1 MTESD
6 RLHSPLPPEVWDALD
21 ETAVEAARARLTTR
35 RFLDIE
41 GPFGLGLT
49 AIEVG
54 DDAPLPGADP
64 EAADMALGQAVG
76 VPIIR
81 RSFALSTRR
90 VAAYLDNNQPIDLS
104 PIEDAAEAVADREE
118 DLVYHGQP
126 AFNLYGLLTHPQR
139 QQLAGGDWADLS
151 RALDDVLAAATKL
164 DDSGFRGPYAL
175 ALEPALYNGLFRLY
189 PGSDVQQ
196 LQHLKSL
203 CTSGIYKAPIQ
214 GGALIDPRVGV
225 LIVGQDLRTGYE
237 SQDGIHYRLF
247 MTETLVLR
255 IDDPAAVCTISATG
269 DFLRKSTL
277 VKPTAPA
284 RK

>member
-1 MTESD
+1 MTDSD
-6 RLHSPLPPEVWDALD
+6 RLPSPLPPEIWTALD
-21 ETAVEAARARLTTR
+21 DTAVEAARARLTAR

-54 DDAPLPGADP
+54 DDDPLPGAGPD
-64 EAADMALGQAVG
+64 AADMALGQAVG

-90 VAAYLDNNQPIDLS
+90 VAAYLDNNQPLDLS
-104 PIEDAAEAVADREE
+104 PVEDAAEAVADREE
-118 DLVYHGQP
+118 ALIYQGQP
-126 AFNLYGLLTHPQR
+126 AFNLYGLLTHPAR

-151 RALDDVLAAATKL
+151 RALNDVLAAATKL
-164 DDSGFRGPYAL
+164 DDAGFRGPYAL
-175 ALEPALYNGLFRLY
+175 ALAPPLYNGLFRLY

-196 LQHLKSL
+196 LDHLKSL
-203 CTSGIYKAPIQ
+203 CTKGIYKAPIE

-225 LIVGQDLRTGYE
+225 VIVGQDLRTGYA

-269 DFLRKSTL
+269 NFLTKTEARRK
-277 VKPTAPA
+277 
-284 RK
+284 

>member
-1 MTESD
+1 MADAD
-6 RLHSPLPPEVWDALD
+6 RLPSPLPPEIWDLLD
-21 ETAVEAARARLTTR
+21 GTAVDAARARLTAR

-54 DDAPLPGADP
+54 DDDPLPGAGAD
-64 EAADMALGQAVG
+64 AADMALGQAVG

-90 VAAYLDNNQPIDLS
+90 VAAYLDNNQPLDLS
-104 PIEDAAEAVADREE
+104 PVEDAAEAVADREE
-118 DLVYHGQP
+118 DLIYHGQP
-126 AFNLYGLLTHPQR
+126 AFNLHGLLTHPAR
-139 QQLAGGDWADLS
+139 QQLGGGDWADLS

-164 DDSGFRGPYAL
+164 DEAGFRGPYAMAL
-175 ALEPALYNGLFRLY
+175 APPLYNGLFRLY

-196 LQHLKSL
+196 LEHLKSL
-203 CTSGIYKAPIQ
+203 CTHGIYKAPIK

-225 LIVGQDLRTGYE
+225 LIVGLDLRSGYE
-237 SQDGIHYRLF
+237 RQDGIHYRLF
-247 MTETLVLR
+247 LRETLVLR
-255 IDDPAAVCTISATG
+255 IDDPAAVCTIAATG
-269 DFLRKSTL
+269 NFLDK
-277 VKPTAPA
+277 KAA

>member
-6 RLHSPLPPEVWDALD
+6 RLHSPLPPEVWAALD
-21 ETAVEAARARLTTR
+21 DTAVEAARARLTTR

-64 EAADMALGQAVG
+64 DAADMALGQAVG

-118 DLVYHGQP
+118 DLIYHGQP
-126 AFNLYGLLTHPQR
+126 AFNLYGLLTHPGR

-151 RALDDVLAAATKL
+151 RALDD
-164 DDSGFRGPYAL
+164 AL

-255 IDDPAAVCTISATG
+255 IDDAAAVCTIAATG
-269 DFLRKSTL
+269 DFLKKSTL
-277 VKPTAPA
+277 VKPAATV